1 MAYEFVKLSE
11 VTLTESANDPKL
23 LIEDGGEIMRI
34 SAANVATPQIKA
46 DWNEEDPNSPAF
58 IMNKP
63 DGAGGGANVVTYTIV
78 SGALQLDGSA
88 ATAQSV
94 IDEWNNGSILRI
106 ATTAPSDTGG
116 DVSSVVNISYT
127 IASGAASGT
136 LYYYSGTSISSVSI

>member
-1 MAYEFVKLSE
+1 MAYEFVKLSD
-11 VTLTESANDPKL
+11 VTLTEFATDPNL
-23 LIEDGGEIMRI
+23 LIEEGGEIKRI
-34 SAANVATPQIKA
+34 SAANVATPQVKA
-46 DWNEEDPNSPAF
+46 DWNEEDPNSAAF
-58 IMNKP
+58 ILNKP
-63 DGAGGGANVVTYTIV
+63 EVGGGGANVVTYTVV
-78 SGALQLDGSA
+78 SGALQLDGVTT
-88 ATAQSV
+88 TAQAV